1 MDSFELNK
9 IAGAVLGTLLFVM
22 SIGMLASAVFAP
34 QKPAVPGYALA
45 GAEEAKPAAEAAAA
59 APSVPLPELLAKAD
73 AARGQTAARACVA
86 CHAFEQGGANKVGP
100 AIWDVVDRAKGSV
113 AGFGYSGALKER
125 ASKGEKWDYASL
137 DAFLANP
144 RQYLPGTTMA
154 FAGISRPEQ
163 RADVIAYLRSLSDNP
178 KPLPQ

>member
-22 SIGMLASAVFAP
+22 SIGMVASAVFAP
-34 QKPAVPGYALA
+34 KKPAVPGYALA
-45 GAEEAKPAAEAAAA
+45 GAEEAKPAAGAAAA

-86 CHAFEQGGANKVGP
+86 CHSFEKGGANKVGP
-100 AIWDVVDRAKGSV
+100 ALWDVVGRAKAAV
-113 AGFGYSGALKER
+113 EGFGYSGALKER
-125 ASKGEKWDYASL
+125 GGKGETWDYAAL
-137 DAFLANP
+137 DGFLANP
-144 RQYLPGTTMA
+144 RQYAPGTTMA